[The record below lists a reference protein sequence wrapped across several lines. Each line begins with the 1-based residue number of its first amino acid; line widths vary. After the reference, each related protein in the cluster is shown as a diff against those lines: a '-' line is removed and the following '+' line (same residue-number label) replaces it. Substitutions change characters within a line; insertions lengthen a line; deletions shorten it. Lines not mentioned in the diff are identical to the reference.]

1 MINDMINSVSHE
13 PYESHELCDAIAMYN
28 QCQHDQIYIQALHHI
43 LDMYYISSEFKQY
56 EPRINTRIVA
66 THWRKVGSHAN
77 KRMYAVI
84 WCYRFTNIKMSS
96 LVEHFDISD
105 KTIMRYVVNSYKPKF
120 KVFGL
125 YIDEKIVVIKFN
137 RADKL
142 NKFTSQQINTIISQ
156 APNMAKSFIKKYYEL
171 I

>member
-1 MINDMINSVSHE
+1 MINSVSHE
-13 PYESHELCDAIAMYN
+13 PDESHELCDIIDTYN
-28 QCQHDQIYIQALHHI
+28 QCQYDQIYIQALQHI

-56 EPRINTRIVA
+56 EPRVNTRIVA

-77 KRMYAVI
+77 KRMYAV
-84 WCYRFTNIKMSS
+84 
-96 LVEHFDISD
+96 ISD

>member
-13 PYESHELCDAIAMYN
+13 PDESHELCDIIDTYN
-28 QCQHDQIYIQALHHI
+28 QCQYDQIYIQALQHI

-56 EPRINTRIVA
+56 EPRVNTRIVA

-77 KRMYAVI
+77 KRMYAV
-84 WCYRFTNIKMSS
+84 
-96 LVEHFDISD
+96 ISD